1 MHAFSAP
8 KTLDNL
14 TVFCFQG
21 VEKRC
26 TGNEWVNGKFIWLF
40 FQTKPTSLTYIL
52 QNLQGHFSSDHFL
65 LALLNAARLLI
76 LFNLIGFDWYLI
88 PNFYLILNLKQQQ
101 QQQKQA

>member
-40 FQTKPTSLTYIL
+40 SNKADITNINSAKSART
-52 QNLQGHFSSDHFL
+52 L
-65 LALLNAARLLI
+65 L
-76 LFNLIGFDWYLI
+76 
-88 PNFYLILNLKQQQ
+88 
-101 QQQKQA
+101 